1 MSERP
6 SLSNIGALSGPRP
19 NVYSLLPGDLA
30 PFSGR
35 NSASY
40 LFGRVQRAGTWL
52 GRGVPDMGK
61 QALALLQSQFD
72 FTLPEV
78 ARVAESADGST
89 KLVVMLAD
97 GQAVETVHM
106 PRDVRTPRVTLCVSS
121 QVGCAMGCTFCHTGT
136 MGLIRQL
143 TASEIVSQVLLAL
156 DLLGP
161 KDLGLVTLVFMGMGE
176 PLHNLPEVLRAVE
189 VLAHPNGLGI
199 APSRMTVS
207 TSGLVPGIDKLAEAA
222 VRPCLAVSLNATT
235 DEARARTMPVTKT
248 WGLASLREALQR
260 FPLRPHEKLTLEYV
274 ALAGENDTDED
285 ADRLA
290 DFATGLKHN
299 VNVIP
304 FNAYE
309 GALFGEPAED
319 RLRAFVQR
327 LRERG
332 CLATIRYSRGRD
344 AQAACGQ
351 LVQLTQSL
359 SPRRRG
365 VARTRTRQ

>member
-1 MSERP
+1 MFPAVQLP
-6 SLSNIGALSGPRP
+6 S
-19 NVYSLLPGDLA
+19 VYAQLPSDLEPHA
-30 PFSGR
+30 GR
-35 NSASY
+35 NNAAY
-40 LFGRVQRAGTWL
+40 LFGRVQRAGTWQAK
-52 GRGVPDMGK
+52 GVPDMGA
-61 QALALLQSQFD
+61 QALSRLRTAFSFS
-72 FTLPEV
+72 LPEV
-78 ARVAESADGST
+78 SRVSSSEDGST
-89 KLVVMLAD
+89 KLVVTLSD
-97 GQAVETVHM
+97 GLAVETVHM

-136 MGLIRQL
+136 MGLVRNL
-143 TASEIVSQVLLAL
+143 RADEIVGQVLLAL

-161 KDLGLVTLVFMGMGE
+161 KELGLLTLVFMGMGE

-189 VLAHPNGLGI
+189 ILADPRGLGI

-207 TSGLVPGIDKLAEAA
+207 TSGLVPGIDKLAEAQ

-248 WGLASLREALQR
+248 WGLASLRAALER

-274 ALAGENDTDED
+274 ALAGENDTDAD

-290 DFATGLKHN
+290 AFARGLKHN

-304 FNAYE
+304 FNVYE
-309 GALFGEPAED
+309 GALFGEPAEE

-327 LRERG
+327 LRESG

-351 LVQLTQSL
+351 LVHIDSAKNRL
-359 SPRRRG
+359 RKG
-365 VARTRTRQ
+365 VARPRT